1 MENDSIRASGTDTLV
16 EVWIDG
22 KLRGISVS
30 REAIG
35 NYLGFS
41 DDRAAAMSEDE
52 RCECVRKNL
61 SLVLSAAK
69 AWLRETNPAADS
81 VSIDT
86 GDLARLDTARGG
98 NRRGV
103 ERRKGERRKSAREQ
117 GVLPEGD
124 RRRGERRWTE
134 RRRPKK
140 PS

>member
-1 MENDSIRASGTDTLV
+1 MENDSIRASGADTLV

-35 NYLGFS
+35 NFLGFS

-52 RCECVRKNL
+52 RCEFVRTHL

-69 AWLRETNPAADS
+69 AWLRETNPGADS

-86 GDLARLDTARGG
+86 GDLARLDNARGG
-98 NRRGV
+98 NRRKV
-103 ERRKGERRKSAREQ
+103 ERRKAERRKPRSPDAPS
-117 GVLPEGD
+117 VLGD
-124 RRRGERRWTE
+124 RRRRDRRKSD
-134 RRRPKK
+134 RRKK
-140 PS
+140 S